1 MSVVSSNKILSK
13 CIIVYCKVALL
24 YTELRLRLLW
34 SQRRSSSSSESI
46 SLNVVVSVVRVISQN
61 TAATWRGVSHGG
73 SNPDG
78 GGTKGEAAE
87 AGAQWIAAGLKGA
100 RIVSR

>member
-1 MSVVSSNKILSK
+1 MSVGSSNKFLSK

-61 TAATWRGVSHGG
+61 TAAAARLQPATLTAAAPKARLRRLVHSG
-73 SNPDG
+73 SLLV
-78 GGTKGEAAE
+78 
-87 AGAQWIAAGLKGA
+87 LKGPA
-100 RIVSR
+100 SFLVRR

>member
-61 TAATWRGVSHGG
+61 TAA
-73 SNPDG
+73 
-78 GGTKGEAAE
+78 AARCHPWW
-87 AGAQWIAAGLKGA
+87 QQP
-100 RIVSR
+100 